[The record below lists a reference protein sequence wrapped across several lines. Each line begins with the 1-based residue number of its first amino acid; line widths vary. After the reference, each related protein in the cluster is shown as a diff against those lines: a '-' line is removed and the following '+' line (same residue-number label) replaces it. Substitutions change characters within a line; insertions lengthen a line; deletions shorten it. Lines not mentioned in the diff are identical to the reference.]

1 MLQHK
6 HLIVRAE
13 VLNPPKTTQETEAW
27 LINII
32 HDLGMQLAV
41 GLQSNP
47 ISYRCNLEG
56 NEGITGVAVL
66 ETSHCAVHIWDAESP
81 ALLQWDLYSCS
92 EVKPEE
98 MLKHLEQFNPVKV
111 EYRFLDRENN
121 LTVLK

>member
-1 MLQHK
+1 MLQHQ

>member
-1 MLQHK
+1 MLKHQ

-13 VLNPPKTTQETEAW
+13 VLNPPKTTQETEVW
-27 LINII
+27 LISII

-41 GLQSNP
+41 GLQANP

-121 LTVLK
+121 LTVLT